1 MRYGYFDNP
10 NKEYVIT
17 DPKTPTKWINYVGTL
32 AFGGFVDHNGGGVIC
47 KKDPY
52 LNRITKYIP
61 QLPASDMNGE
71 TLYIRVKG
79 ADGKRSVFSPFYTP
93 TLHAYDRWECRV
105 GLGYSR
111 WVHEGFGLRVQVT
124 VFVPFD
130 SERVLRDIQVSNLSG
145 APLDVDV
152 IPVVEYTHFD
162 ALKQFTN
169 ADWVPQTMQ
178 SRALKQDGGRL
189 VLTQYAFMHKDGM
202 VNYLTCDQPV
212 ASFQSDR
219 QRFLGNNGY
228 GTWSAPG
235 ELAQDSLGNYEANRG
250 DNIGALLVAL
260 KALKPGETR
269 RVISQL
275 GQMKNLASEQAEIDR
290 FRDPKAVDKA
300 LADLAKF
307 WESYTAPIQVSTPS
321 ADLDNMVNIHNP
333 RQSYITKN
341 WSRYLSLYQLGLG
354 DRGLGFRDS
363 SQDCMGIL
371 PNRPSEAKD
380 LIVKLLSTQLP
391 EGNAMHQF
399 NPLTMVGSVGDSH
412 EMPDRPKYYGDDHL
426 WIVLTTCYYLKETGD
441 TAFLKQG
448 VPFYDKAAKN
458 PGKDLEPVLEHLE
471 RSVAFTHG
479 DLGPH
484 GLPRLGFAD
493 WNDTINLRTGAE
505 SLFNANLY
513 GAALAELAELFD
525 HLGDASKA
533 QRYRQWWAEMK
544 KAVND
549 AAWDGE
555 WWLRYFDFDGRPMGS
570 KESAT
575 TKLFMECQPWSVISG
590 FAEGDR
596 ARQCMDSVHA
606 KLNTKNGLKLSW
618 PSFTKFDPNVGG
630 ATTYPP
636 GAKEN
641 GGIFL
646 HTNPW
651 CMIASALLGN
661 GDRAYQYYDQI
672 CPSTRNDRIE
682 EYEIEPYV
690 YAQNILG
697 DEHPQFG
704 LGRNSWLSGTS
715 SWTYQAA
722 HKYILGLRPE
732 YGGLRVD
739 PCIPKAWDGFTAKR
753 VFRGVE
759 YRITVKNP
767 SHVSKGLRSLT
778 ANGKAVQGGV
788 LPPAPAGAVVEV
800 EAVLG

>member
-1 MRYGYFDNP
+1 LNYGYFDNP

-17 DPKTPTKWINYVGTL
+17 NPKTPTKWVNYIGTL

-47 KKDPY
+47 KQDPY

-61 QLPASDMNGE
+61 QLPSSSMNGE
-71 TLYIRVKG
+71 TLYIRVNG
-79 ADGKRSVFSPFYTP
+79 ALISPFFTP
-93 TLHAYDRWECRV
+93 TLGKLDSWECRV
-105 GLGYSR
+105 GLGYNR
-111 WVHEGFGLRVQVT
+111 WTAKAKGLSIEVT
-124 VFVPFD
+124 AFVPAD
-130 SERVLRDIQVSNLSG
+130 SQRVLRDIKVTNESDD
-145 APLDVDV
+145 AVDVDV

-178 SRALKQDGGRL
+178 SRAIKQDGGKL

-202 VNYLTCDQPV
+202 VNYLTCDQRV

-219 QRFLGNNGY
+219 QKFLGGNGY
-228 GTWSAPG
+228 GTWAAPG
-235 ELAQDSLGNYEANRG
+235 ALERPALGNDEANRG
-250 DNIGALLVAL
+250 DNIGALLIAL
-260 KALKPGETR
+260 QALKPGETR
-269 RVISQL
+269 RVITQL
-275 GQMKNLASEQAEIDR
+275 GQMKNIKAEQKEIDR

-300 LADLAKF
+300 FADLAKF
-307 WESYTAPIQVSTPS
+307 WAAYVAPIQVKTPS
-321 ADLDNMVNIHNP
+321 ADLDNMVNLHNP

-371 PNRPSEAKD
+371 PNAPAEAKE

-399 NPLTMVGSVGDSH
+399 NPLTMVGAIGDSH
-412 EMPDRPKYYGDDHL
+412 EMADRPKYYGDDHL

-441 TAFLKQG
+441 FKFLKQQ
-448 VPFYDKAAKN
+448 VPYYDKKAKN
-458 PGKDLEPVLEHLE
+458 PGKKKATVLQHLE
-471 RSVAFTHG
+471 AALAFTHG
-479 DLGPH
+479 DLGKH
-484 GLPRLGFAD
+484 GLPLLGFAD

-513 GAALAELAELFD
+513 GAGLQEIAELFE
-525 HLGDASKA
+525 HLKLKA
-533 QRYRQWWAEMK
+533 KAATYRKWWADMK
-544 KAVND
+544 KTVNKT
-549 AAWDGE
+549 AWDGE
-555 WWLRYFDFDGRPMGS
+555 WWVRYYDFDGKPIGS
-570 KESAT
+570 KKSKA
-575 TKLFMECQPWSVISG
+575 TKLFMEAQPWSVMSG
-590 FAEGDR
+590 FADGER
-596 ARQCMDSVHA
+596 AKACMQSVHE

-618 PSFTKFDPNVGG
+618 PSFNGYDPNIGG
-630 ATTYPP
+630 VTTYPP

-651 CMIASALLGN
+651 CMIAAAMLGD
-661 GDRAYQYYDQI
+661 GDKAYRYYDQI
-672 CPSTRNDRIE
+672 NPSTRNDRIE

-704 LGRNSWLSGTS
+704 LGRNSWLSGTA
-715 SWTYQAA
+715 SWTYQAS

-732 YGGLRVD
+732 YGGLRID
-739 PCIPKAWDGFTAKR
+739 PCIPKKWAGFEAVRK
-753 VFRGVE
+753 FRGAE
-759 YRITVKNP
+759 YQIKVSNRAG
-767 SHVSKGLRSLT
+767 VSKGVKRLT
-778 ANGKAVQGGV
+778 VNGKEIKGNLVPLAK
-788 LPPAPAGAVVEV
+788 AGAVLKIEV
-800 EAVLG
+800 ELG

>member
-1 MRYGYFDNP
+1 
-10 NKEYVIT
+10 
-17 DPKTPTKWINYVGTL
+17 
-32 AFGGFVDHNGGGVIC
+32 
-47 KKDPY
+47 
-52 LNRITKYIP
+52 
-61 QLPASDMNGE
+61 
-71 TLYIRVKG
+71 VKG
-79 ADGKRSVFSPFYTP
+79 ADGARKAFSPFYAP
-93 TLHAYDRWECRV
+93 TLHAYERWECRV

-111 WVHEGFGLRVQVT
+111 WVHEGFGLKVELT
-124 VFVPFD
+124 IFVPFD
-130 SERVLRDIQVSNLSG
+130 SQRVIRDIRVTNTSS

-178 SRALKQDGGRL
+178 SRALAQPGGKL
-189 VLTQYAFMHKDGM
+189 VLSQYAFMNKDSK

-212 ASFQSDR
+212 ASFETDR
-219 QRFLGNNGY
+219 QRFLGSNGY
-228 GTWSAPG
+228 GTWAAPG
-235 ELAQDSLGNYEANRG
+235 ELQADALSNYEANRG

-260 KALKPGETR
+260 KGLKPGETR
-269 RVISQL
+269 RVITQL
-275 GQMKNLASEQAEIDR
+275 GQMKDLASEQAEIDR
-290 FRDPKAVDKA
+290 FRDGKAVDKA
-300 LADLAKF
+300 LADLAAF
-307 WESYTAPIQVSTPS
+307 WDGYMAPIQVKTPS
-321 ADLDNMVNIHNP
+321 ADLDNMVNVHNP

-371 PNRPSEAKD
+371 PNRPAEAKE

-399 NPLTMVGSVGDSH
+399 NPLNMVGSVGDSH
-412 EMPDRPKYYGDDHL
+412 EMADRPKYYGDDHL

-441 TAFLKQG
+441 FEFLKQP

-458 PGKDLEPVLEHLE
+458 PGKEAGTVLEHLE
-471 RSVAFTHG
+471 RALAFTHG
-479 DLGPH
+479 DLGAH
-484 GLPRLGFAD
+484 GVPLLGFAD
-493 WNDTINLRTGAE
+493 WNDTVNLRTGAE

-513 GAALAELAELFD
+513 GAGLLELTELLQ
-525 HLGDASKA
+525 HLGEAAKA
-533 QRYRQWWAEMK
+533 ATYQQWWSAMK
-544 KAVND
+544 ETVNKV
-549 AAWDGE
+549 AWDGQ

-570 KESAT
+570 KDSPT
-575 TKLFMECQPWSVISG
+575 TKLFMEAQPWSIMSG
-590 FAEGDR
+590 FADGDR
-596 ARQCMDSVHA
+596 ARACMDSVHA

-618 PSFTKFDPNVGG
+618 PSFTQYDPNVGG
-630 ATTYPP
+630 VTTYPA

-651 CMIASALLGN
+651 CMIASAMLGD

-672 CPSTRNDRIE
+672 NPSTRNERID

-722 HKYILGLRPE
+722 HKYILGLQPG
-732 YGGLRVD
+732 YQGLRVD
-739 PCIPKAWDGFTAKR
+739 PCIPKAWDGFEAKR
-753 VFRGVE
+753 VFRGAE
-759 YRITVKNP
+759 YRISVSNP
-767 SHVSKGLRSLT
+767 SHVSKGVKSLT
-778 ANGKAVQGGV
+778 VDGKPVSGNV
-788 LPPAPAGAVVEV
+788 IPPAPAGAVVKV
-800 EAVLG
+800 VAQLG